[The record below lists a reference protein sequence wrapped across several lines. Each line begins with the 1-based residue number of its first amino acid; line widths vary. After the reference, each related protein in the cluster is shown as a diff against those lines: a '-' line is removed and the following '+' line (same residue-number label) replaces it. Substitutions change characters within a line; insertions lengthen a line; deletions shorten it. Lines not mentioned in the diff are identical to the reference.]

1 MELYH
6 VRRPEGPKR
15 PVVASLPHSGR
26 YVPPGLAW
34 QFTRSPRPFLFGT
47 DWHLGQLYE
56 FLPELGITVI
66 EATHSRYVVDLN
78 RNLDEPVFGHHNTS
92 AIYARTTRG
101 EALYDIE
108 PAQTELSGRIF
119 RYYLPYHRALSD
131 LVEET
136 VREQGRAVLL
146 DLHSFGM
153 ADPQSD
159 IVLGDVN
166 GTSCPPALTAA
177 FEQALKGQGFGVA
190 RNDRWTGGYITQRFG
205 AREGADALQI
215 ELKVRAY
222 LEGPYVDEKMSGDPD
237 SEIFRE
243 AGRRLR
249 AAFEEVLEG
258 LLPPLT

>member
-78 RNLDEPVFGHHNTS
+78 RNLDEPIFGHHNTS
-92 AIYARTTRG
+92 VIYAKTTRG

-108 PAQTELSGRIF
+108 PTRTELNDRII
-119 RYYLPYHRALSD
+119 RYYLPYHRALGE
-131 LVEET
+131 LVEQT
-136 VREQGRAVLL
+136 VAAHGRAVLL

-166 GTSCPPALTAA
+166 GKSCPGELTGA
-177 FEQALKGQGFGVA
+177 FERALRERGFSVA
-190 RNDRWTGGYITQRFG
+190 RNDRWTGGYITQKYGERNEV
-205 AREGADALQI
+205 AALQI

-222 LEGPYVDEKMSGDPD
+222 LEGPHVDEKMSGDPD
-237 SEIFRE
+237 SGVFRE
-243 AGRRLR
+243 ASKRLR
-249 AAFEEVLEG
+249 SAFEEALEG
-258 LLPPLT
+258 IG